1 MNPRISAVLLSA
13 GLLTGCSDAPPPSPE
28 TASEAG
34 PGGYLKNVAES
45 QQRAVKTVDLAAVN
59 KAVET
64 FYVQEG
70 RFPKELLELVER
82 NYLPTIPE
90 LPGGAVW
97 KYDATNGIVSIGR
110 EKL

>member
-1 MNPRISAVLLSA
+1 MNPCFTAVLLSA
-13 GLLTGCSDAPPPSPE
+13 GLLTGCNDAPPPPPE
-28 TASEAG
+28 TASETG
-34 PGGYLKNVAES
+34 PGGYLKNVAEG

-59 KAVET
+59 KAVES

-97 KYDATNGIVSIGR
+97 IYNATNGIVSIGR

>member
-1 MNPRISAVLLSA
+1 MIPRVAAVLLGA
-13 GLLTGCSDAPPPSPE
+13 GLLTGCSDAPPPNPGAAPQPE
-28 TASEAG
+28 
-34 PGGYLKNVAES
+34 PGGYLNSVAEG

-70 RFPKELLELVER
+70 RFPKDLQELVES
-82 NYLPTIPE
+82 NYLPVLPE

>member
-1 MNPRISAVLLSA
+1 MKPRFFAVLFSA
-13 GLLTGCSDAPPPSPE
+13 GLLTGCSDAPPPQPE
-28 TASEAG
+28 AASEAES
-34 PGGYLKNVAES
+34 GGYLKNIAEG

-70 RFPKELLELVER
+70 RFPKDLLELVER
-82 NYLPTIPE
+82 SYLPVIPE

-97 KYDATNGIVSIGR
+97 NYNATNGIVSIGR
-110 EKL
+110 EKF

>member
-1 MNPRISAVLLSA
+1 MIPRVAAVLLSA
-13 GLLTGCSDAPPPSPE
+13 GLLTSCYDAPPPNPGA
-28 TASEAG
+28 ASESS
-34 PGGYLKNVAES
+34 PGGYLKNVAEG

-64 FYVQEG
+64 FYVEEG
-70 RFPKELLELVER
+70 RFPKDLLELVEK
-82 NYLPTIPE
+82 NYLPVIPE
-90 LPGGAVW
+90 LPGSAVW